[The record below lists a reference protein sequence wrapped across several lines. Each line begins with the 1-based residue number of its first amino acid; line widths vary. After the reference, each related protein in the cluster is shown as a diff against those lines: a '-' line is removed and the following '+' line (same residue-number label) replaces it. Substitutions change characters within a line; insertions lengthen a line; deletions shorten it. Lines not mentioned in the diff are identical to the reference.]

1 MKEKI
6 EKIDRSLLRKYDRPG
21 PRYTSYPTVPEWSSD
36 FGPED
41 YRQCLKRLATEKKPL
56 SLYFHIPF
64 CKSRCLYCG
73 CTTVVSKDSKR
84 AEIYIDHLRQEMAL
98 VAEHLADNNRVFQL
112 HWGGGTPTFLTL
124 PQIEKLFGSIS
135 DYFTFDDE
143 AEMAIEV
150 DPRVT
155 TVEHLE
161 LLRRLGFNRISMGVQ
176 DLTPVVQELIGRNQT
191 AEETVDLF
199 NHCRRLGFS
208 GINVDL
214 IYGLPGQDV
223 KNFSDT
229 IDAVIKIGA
238 DRVAVYSFAYLPGVK
253 PHQKHIPPETLPSM
267 TDKYD
272 LFATAVEKFLS
283 EGYAQIGMD
292 HFAKPEDELSVALA
306 EGRLHRNFMGYTT
319 RPAADSLGFG
329 MSSISE
335 LSGAF
340 AQNVSKLSDYQDL
353 ISSGEPATFRGCN
366 LTRDDLIRQRAIISL
381 MCNFTLTY
389 EAMDRAFDIDSRK
402 YFELELNDL
411 KQFIDD
417 GLAEVT
423 EAGINVFPRGRLFV
437 RNIAMVFDAYL
448 RDEGNENR
456 QVFSRT
462 I

>member
-6 EKIDRSLLRKYDRPG
+6 AKIDRRLLRKYDRPG
-21 PRYTSYPTVPEWSSD
+21 PRYTSYPTVPEWSND
-36 FGPED
+36 FGPDD
-41 YRQCLKRLATEKKPL
+41 YRQCLTILAREKKPL

-64 CKSRCLYCG
+64 CKTRCLYCG
-73 CTTVVSKDSKR
+73 CTTVVSKDSGR

-98 VAEHLADNNRVFQL
+98 VAEHLGGNNRVFQL
-112 HWGGGTPTFLTL
+112 HWGGGTPTFMTL

-135 DYFTFDDE
+135 DHFVFDDE

-155 TVEHLE
+155 SVEQLK
-161 LLRRLGFNRISMGVQ
+161 LLRSLGFNRISMGVQ
-176 DLTPVVQELIGRNQT
+176 DLTPVVQQLIGRNQT
-191 AEETVDLF
+191 AEETIRLF
-199 NHCRRLGFS
+199 NDCRKLGFS

-223 KNFSDT
+223 ENFSQT
-229 IDAVIKIGA
+229 IDAVTDMGA

-253 PHQKHIPPETLPSM
+253 PHQKHISPDSLPSM
-267 TDKYD
+267 TAKYD

-283 EGYAQIGMD
+283 HGYSQIGMD

-340 AQNVSKLSDYQDL
+340 AQNVSKLNDYQDL
-353 ISSGEPATFRGCN
+353 ISGGQPATFRGCR
-366 LTRDDLIRQRAIISL
+366 LSQDDLIRQRAIISL
-381 MCNFTLTY
+381 MCNFTLDYAT
-389 EAMDRAFDIDSRK
+389 MDRAFNIDSKK
-402 YFELELNDL
+402 YFELELSDL

-417 GLAEVT
+417 GLAQVT
-423 EAGINVFPRGRLFV
+423 DTGIKVLPQGRIFV